1 MSLSLLATVSPGQK
15 PGGRGPGGGA
25 GNTRP
30 AGGRF
35 YKRSAARARPGQ
47 GATRKTQKKGP
58 RPRRSSAWIN
68 RLLVLAGAAI
78 VTIAASQAYIT
89 VKAIP
94 VKHVTVTGDL
104 ENIQREAVQDMVQP
118 ALRGGFLGA
127 DLAAIRSQLE
137 SMPWIFE
144 ANVRRKWP
152 AALEIHVVEQLPIAR
167 WGEDGFLNHEGGI
180 FRSSRSAEW
189 QELPLLRGP
198 EGAARSLMATYRR
211 MVDMLSPIG
220 LRIEQLAMD
229 ERGQVQAE
237 LSTGTLLLLGG
248 DDFLARMHRFTGLY
262 QRELAVR
269 SAEVDRVDMRY
280 ATGAAVSFSDP
291 AQVAG
296 L

>member
-1 MSLSLLATVSPGQK
+1 MLLSPLAMVSPGQK
-15 PGGRGPGGGA
+15 AGGRGPGGGA

-30 AGGRF
+30 AGGRLF
-35 YKRSAARARPGQ
+35 KRSTARSRAGQ
-47 GATRKTQKKGP
+47 GATRRTEKA
-58 RPRRSSAWIN
+58 RPATRRFAAWIN
-68 RLLVLAGAAI
+68 RLLVLTGAA
-78 VTIAASQAYIT
+78 VVAVAASQAYIT

-94 VKHVTVTGDL
+94 VKHVTVTGEL

-118 ALRGGFLGA
+118 ALLGGFLGA
-127 DLAAIRSQLE
+127 DLVAIRSQLE

-144 ANVRRKWP
+144 ANVRRRWP
-152 AALEIHVVEQLPIAR
+152 AHLEIHVVEQLPIAR

-211 MVDMLSPIG
+211 MVDMLSPLG

-229 ERGQVQAE
+229 ERGQVKAE

-248 DDFLARMHRFTGLY
+248 DDFLARMHRFADLY

-269 SAEVDRVDMRY
+269 SSEVDRVDMRY
-280 ATGAAVSFSDP
+280 ATGAAVSFSEP